1 MEFQAFQDNAWYE
14 VELVS
19 NGDILTVKYKN
30 FADEWDEIYHV
41 GRFNSVKEIEDF
53 GARFRRSSVQLQ
65 DGECRK
71 AVAGMK
77 VCATHYTDNGEVK
90 FYDATVHEV
99 QKIQHS
105 FKNGEEECYCIFVLL
120 WLHGPSKGTKTY
132 ASVASICLIRHMQG
146 LVDQAL
152 DSFLKIARE
161 RLGIASNNQD
171 SYVQKGPVCED
182 PGTSSS
188 CQTNS
193 FIDVDAFFEKL
204 RRVRRFRCAARTFEG
219 RLNGQCKK

>member
-19 NGDILTVKYKN
+19 NGDILTIKYKN

-41 GRFNSVKEIEDF
+41 GRFNTVKEIEDF

-71 AVAGMK
+71 V
-77 VCATHYTDNGEVK
+77 
-90 FYDATVHEV
+90 V

-105 FKNGEEECYCIFVLL
+105 FMNGEEECYCIFVLL
-120 WLHGPSKGTKTY
+120 WQHGPSKGTKTY
-132 ASVASICLIRHMQG
+132 ASVASICFIRHVQG

-161 RLGIASNNQD
+161 RLGIASHNQD
-171 SYVQKGPVCED
+171 SCVQKGLVCED
-182 PGTSSS
+182 PGAASSY
-188 CQTNS
+188 QTNS